1 MLIGPYL
8 AILNLMAL
16 VVATFA
22 LLCTAQKK
30 KKTQINKPEKQ
41 TRGLQNWTAAV

>member
-16 VVATFA
+16 VVATTFP
-22 LLCTAQKK
+22 LLCTAKK
-30 KKTQINKPEKQ
+30 KKQPQMNEPEKQ
-41 TRGLQNWTAAV
+41 TQGLQI

>member
-16 VVATFA
+16 VVATTFA
-22 LLCTAQKK
+22 LLCTAKK
-30 KKTQINKPEKQ
+30 KNNLK
-41 TRGLQNWTAAV
+41 